1 MQQFFLILG
10 VLFGAAGTVIF
21 LSSKSKY
28 KWPKEKGK
36 KREWMTN
43 GQYLNSRIRYFF
55 SKFKGIRL
63 MKGG

>member
-1 MQQFFLILG
+1 MG
-10 VLFGAAGTVIF
+10 VLFGAMGTMLF
-21 LSSKSKY
+21 LSAKSKY

-55 SKFKGIRL
+55 SKKRSV
-63 MKGG
+63 KKWAS